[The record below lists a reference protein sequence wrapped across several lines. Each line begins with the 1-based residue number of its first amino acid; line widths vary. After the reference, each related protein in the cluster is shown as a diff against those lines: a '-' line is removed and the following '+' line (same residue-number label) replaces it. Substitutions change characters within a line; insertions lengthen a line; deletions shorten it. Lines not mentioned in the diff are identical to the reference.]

1 MAGSAILR
9 SRSKAMDV
17 EKVESIIRKND
28 FDDFRWINGKDV
40 EVRQWVRF
48 KCMFGC
54 PGYGKRPTCP
64 PNLPSIPECQ
74 TFISE
79 YDKIAVIHIPKKLPT
94 PKDGKEWGKQLYARQ
109 LEMERA
115 VFLAG
120 YHKAYLL
127 PSSSCRACEKCADSD
142 GDCKNPKQAR
152 PSPEGVGMDVY
163 GTVRKLGYPIEV
175 LTDHDQMM
183 NKYAFLMVE

>member
-1 MAGSAILR
+1 
-9 SRSKAMDV
+9 MDM
-17 EKVESIIRKND
+17 EKVESMIRKSG
-28 FDDFRWINGKDV
+28 FDDFKWIAGKDV

-54 PGYGKRPTCP
+54 EGYGKRPTCP
-64 PNLPSIPECQ
+64 PNLPAIEECR

-79 YDKIAVIHIPKKLPT
+79 YEKIALIHIPKKLPASE
-94 PKDGKEWGKQLYARQ
+94 DGKEWGKQLYAKL
-109 LEMERA
+109 LETEKA

-120 YHKAYLL
+120 YHKAYML
-127 PSSSCRACEKCADSD
+127 PSSSCRACEQCVGGD
-142 GDCKNPKQAR
+142 GDCSNPKMAR
-152 PSPEGVGMDVY
+152 PGPEAIGIDVY
-163 GTVRKLGYPIEV
+163 ATALKQGYPIEV